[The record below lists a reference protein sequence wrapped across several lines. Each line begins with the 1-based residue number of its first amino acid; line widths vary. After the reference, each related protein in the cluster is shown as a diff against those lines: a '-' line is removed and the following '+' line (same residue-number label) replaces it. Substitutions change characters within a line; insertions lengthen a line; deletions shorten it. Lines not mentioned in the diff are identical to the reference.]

1 MKKTSS
7 KIIVVSSVLGG
18 MALGVAIYLF
28 WYAKGYSY
36 LSHDSTA
43 CLNCHVMREQF
54 NSWNKASHH
63 IVAQCNECHLSGNL
77 FSQMKTKILNGFFH
91 SLAFTLQN
99 FHEPIQIKARNRK
112 VVESSCRSCHTSL
125 LEASGIHIMN
135 KEMSC
140 VKCHNQV
147 GHVR

>member
-1 MKKTSS
+1 MKNTS
-7 KIIVVSSVLGG
+7 KIIWVSGVVVGLTLGMG
-18 MALGVAIYLF
+18 IYLF

-36 LSHDSTA
+36 LSHDSKA
-43 CLNCHVMREQF
+43 CLNCHIMKE
-54 NSWNKASHH
+54 NYDSWNKSSHH
-63 IVAQCNECHLSGNL
+63 IMAQCNDCHLSGNL
-77 FSQMKTKILNGFFH
+77 FSKMQTKILNGFSH

-99 FHEPIQIKARNRK
+99 FHEPIQIKKRNRK
-112 VVESSCRSCHTSL
+112 VVESSCRSCHTPL

-140 VKCHNQV
+140 LKCHNQA